1 MRKGDRASLIC
12 EASGDRPMDISWR
25 RNGIPISPDEDA
37 RSVIDFCFYFFQ
49 RFLFRYL
56 YYYCVKNGRFNIV
69 EHSDN
74 GSGGEEEEEATT
86 DFVSRFHIAPILDQ
100 DTGEISCEVANR
112 FGRDSKTFLL
122 SIEGST

>member
-1 MRKGDRASLIC
+1 
-12 EASGDRPMDISWR
+12 MDISWR

-37 RSVIDFCFYFFQ
+37 RSVIDFLLLLLLLSEKWKSIVLLIKAILSSYSI
-49 RFLFRYL
+49 
-56 YYYCVKNGRFNIV
+56 VKNGRFNIV

-74 GSGGEEEEEATT
+74 GSGGAEKEATT

-122 SIEGST
+122 SIEGM